1 MTGRCRSTC
10 DSLYQLVREDY
21 SRNHG
26 FEQFAY
32 DASGNR
38 RSYDSSIPGY
48 PTIPETATAYSN
60 ADEMLA
66 CGQYAS
72 FTYDNEGNQR
82 TKTTNGQTTT
92 YTGDYRNRLLGI
104 THPDTSVSTM
114 QYDFAGSRIRQ
125 TTKTGETTKYYWD
138 NAYVLVETDENGNIR
153 AINTI
158 GNEIIS
164 REYRANPGDPNC
176 VREKYYYLYDHL
188 GNTRALTDGQGNI
201 VQEYFYDVY
210 GKCWNVTKDSING
223 TSTSAVTT

>member
-1 MTGRCRSTC
+1 MTGRYRSTC

-32 DASGNR
+32 VASGNR

-48 PTIPETATAYSN
+48 PTIPETATAY
-60 ADEMLA
+60 
-66 CGQYAS
+66 
-72 FTYDNEGNQR
+72 
-82 TKTTNGQTTT
+82 
-92 YTGDYRNRLLGI
+92 
-104 THPDTSVSTM
+104 P
-114 QYDFAGSRIRQ
+114 Q

-138 NAYVLVETDENGNIR
+138 NASVLLETDASGNIR
-153 AINTI
+153 ALNTI

-188 GNTRALTDGQGNI
+188 GNTRALTDGQGNL

-210 GKCWNVTKDSING
+210 GKCWNVKKDSING
-223 TSTSAVTT
+223 YQYVGGYGVSADADDGLVYMRARYQDPGLGVFISCDPIGLRGGLSPQW